1 MRFKI
6 DQSRRT
12 HRLAAAGGVKRT
24 ISVPARSRRATSDS
38 HPSWRLPRAIAAPGL
53 FPDAGWRKVGEFLEL
68 PAKPCDS
75 KPPMMGM
82 PGFLTLPKCAY
93 APSGALS

>member
-12 HRLAAAGGVKRT
+12 HRLAAAGGVKRM
-24 ISVPARSRRATSDS
+24 ISVPARSRPAASDS
-38 HPSWRLPRAIAAPGL
+38 RPSWRLPRAIAAAGL
-53 FPDAGWRKVGEFLEL
+53 FPDAGCRKVGEFLEQ

-75 KPPMMGM
+75 KPPMVGM
-82 PGFLTLPKCAY
+82 PGFLTLPNV
-93 APSGALS
+93 PMRPVVH

>member
-1 MRFKI
+1 MSDERGAG
-6 DQSRRT
+6 SGVRL
-12 HRLAAAGGVKRT
+12 RLA
-24 ISVPARSRRATSDS
+24 RRARGFSQQQ
-38 HPSWRLPRAIAAPGL
+38 LAAM
-53 FPDAGWRKVGEFLEL
+53 AGVSRHAGCRKVGEFLEL

-93 APSGALS
+93 APSGAPS